1 MIENIN
7 TNWKEIIENY
17 EQENNINFEE
27 FINNETEKYKDVELN
42 IFPKKKTYL
51 DVLIILMWKKLK

>member
-7 TNWKEIIENY
+7 TNWNQIIENY
-17 EQENNINFEE
+17 EQENNINFEQ
-27 FINNETEKYKDVELN
+27 FINDETEKYKDAELN

-51 DVLIILMWKKLK
+51 DVLIILMLKKLK